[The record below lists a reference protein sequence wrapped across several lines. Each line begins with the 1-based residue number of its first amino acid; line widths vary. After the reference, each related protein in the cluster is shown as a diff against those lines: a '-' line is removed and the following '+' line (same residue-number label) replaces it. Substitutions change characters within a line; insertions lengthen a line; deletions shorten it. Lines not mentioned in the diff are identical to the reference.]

1 MSKKVSKSDELEP
14 GNIDLEDRPDV
25 PHPKGGRW
33 SVLSGS
39 YNIDGQEVLIPHV
52 SKGPNAKVLTNEEAL
67 AQYRRTGKHLGKY
80 RTPEAATARGRF
92 IHAEQTAMGV
102 KGSKKRKR
110 WKAKQAARR
119 AAAKA
124 MHER

>member
-1 MSKKVSKSDELEP
+1 MGMKKSDELEP

-25 PHPKGGRW
+25 PHPKGGRS
-33 SVLSGS
+33 SVLSES
-39 YNIDGQEVLIPHV
+39 HNIDGKEVLIPGV
-52 SKGPNAKVLTNEEAL
+52 STGPNARVLEGDEAL
-67 AQYRRTGKHLGKY
+67 KQYRKTGKHLGKF
-80 RTPEAATARGRF
+80 RTPAAATARGHF
-92 IHAEQTAMGV
+92 IHIEQEAMGV
-102 KGSKKRKR
+102 KGSKKRKK